1 MLIQNPRFSKYL
13 NFFLLVVFVAVCG
26 EPVFGDSVLPSAPV
40 ADKPEVSEAV
50 ERAAAL
56 YEQFKTRDALDELQ
70 TALKIDPD
78 NLEALVWSARAHVDL
93 GDLIPPTGSGWQER
107 RKKSYRKAEEY
118 AQMAATVDPNSTWA
132 HFYIAVAMGKI
143 AALSSVKEQIAL
155 AHEIRARLDKSIA
168 LDPGNGYAYHV
179 LGVWHRRMAEIG
191 KTKRFMAL
199 VFLQGS
205 VPKGTM
211 DESIRYLKKAISY
224 NPRVITHHLEL
235 AKTYKALGKRELAEK
250 HLKTVQRLPVQFSD
264 DRQHKQDAKILLETI
279 SQNGAK
285 ETTRRRDYTAAD

>member
-1 MLIQNPRFSKYL
+1 MRIQNPRFSKSL
-13 NFFLLVVFVAVCG
+13 NFFLVVFVAVCC

-40 ADKPEVSEAV
+40 ENKPEVREAV

-56 YEQFKTRDALDELQ
+56 YEQFKTQDALEELR
-70 TALKIDPD
+70 TALKIDPK
-78 NLEALVWSARAHVDL
+78 NLEALVWSARAHIDL

-107 RKKSYRKAEEY
+107 RIKSYRKGEEY
-118 AQMAATVDPNSTWA
+118 AHKAAKVDPNSTWA
-132 HFYIAVAMGKI
+132 HFYIAVALGKI

-168 LDPGNGYAYHV
+168 LDPDNGYAYHV

-205 VPKGTM
+205 VPRGSM
-211 DESIRYLKKAISY
+211 DESIQYLKKAISY

-235 AKTYKALGKRELAEK
+235 AKTYRALGKTKLAEK
-250 HLKTVQRLPVQFSD
+250 QLKIVQLLPVRFSD
-264 DRQHKQDAKILLETI
+264 DGQHKQDAKRLLEEI
-279 SQNGAK
+279 NKNGSEDGTK
-285 ETTRRRDYTAAD
+285 GPED

>member
-1 MLIQNPRFSKYL
+1 MLIQNPRFSEYL
-13 NFFLLVVFVAVCG
+13 KFFLVVFVAVCY

-40 ADKPEVSEAV
+40 ADKAEVIEAV

-56 YEQFKTRDALDELQ
+56 YEQFKTQDALDELR
-70 TALKIDPD
+70 TALKTDPD
-78 NLEALVWSARAHVDL
+78 NLGALVWSARAHIDL
-93 GDLIPPTGSGWQER
+93 GDLIPPTGPDWQEQ

-118 AQMAATVDPNSTWA
+118 AQRAAAVDRHSTWA

-155 AHEIRARLDKSIA
+155 AHEIRARLDRSIA
-168 LDPGNGYAYHV
+168 LDPDNGYAYHV

-191 KTKRFMAL
+191 HTKRFMAL

-205 VPKGTM
+205 VPKGTLDKSM
-211 DESIRYLKKAISY
+211 YYLQKAISY

-235 AKTYKALGKRELAEK
+235 AKTYRALGKTELAEE

-264 DRQHKQDAKILLETI
+264 DAQHKHEAKILLETI

-285 ETTRRRDYTAAD
+285 KTTRRPDYTATD